1 MEKSK
6 KILIVCGEASGDLHA
21 ANLVNE
27 IKKID
32 PSIRFTGLGGKK
44 LKAAGVQL
52 YYDLTQLAVIGFWEV
67 LKHLKT
73 FKKIF
78 RNVLEEAKKDKPD
91 LAILVD
97 YPGFNLRLAEK
108 LHEMGIPVIYYI
120 SPQVWAWGKNRLK
133 SIKKNITR
141 MVVLFPFEEKIY
153 RQNNIPVSFV
163 GHPLLDVV
171 KTKEPKEAFLAKN
184 GLSPDKLT
192 ISLLPGSREKEV
204 RTLLPVML
212 ESAKEINEY
221 FYGRV
226 QFLILRSTTVKKETF
241 DQAMAGFNLPL
252 KVISDATYD
261 GIAAS
266 DFSLVCSGTATL
278 ETGILGTPMIIL
290 YTVNFLTWA
299 LVRLMIKIPYIG
311 LVNVVK
317 EKKVCE
323 EFIQFR
329 CNPKAICD
337 YLIPVLQ
344 DKDRI
349 SQLKLELLDIKQKL
363 GAYGASQK
371 AARVIVDSLKRS

>member
-1 MEKSK
+1 MEKPK

-21 ANLVNE
+21 AHLVSE
-27 IKKID
+27 IKKIY
-32 PSIRFTGLGGKK
+32 PSVRFAGLGGNK
-44 LKAAGVQL
+44 LKAAGVEL
-52 YYDLTQLAVIGFWEV
+52 YYDLTKLAVIGFWEV
-67 LKHLKT
+67 LKNLKT

-78 RNVLEEAKKDKPD
+78 RRVLEEAQKDKPD

-108 LHEMGIPVIYYI
+108 LRELGIPVAYYI
-120 SPQVWAWGKNRLK
+120 SPQVWAWGKNRLR
-133 SIKKNITR
+133 SIKKNIAR
-141 MVVLFPFEEKIY
+141 MIVLFPFEEKIY
-153 RQNNIPVSFV
+153 RQNDIPVSFV

-171 KTKEPKEAFLAKN
+171 KTQEPKEAFLAKH
-184 GLSPDKLT
+184 GLSRDKLT

-212 ESAKEINEY
+212 KSAQEINEY
-221 FYGRV
+221 FYGRA
-226 QFLILRSTTVKKETF
+226 QFLILRSPTVKKEAF
-241 DQAMAGFNLPL
+241 DQALAGFNLPI
-252 KVISDATYD
+252 KMISDATYD

-278 ETGILGTPMIIL
+278 ETGILGTPMVIL
-290 YTVNFLTWA
+290 YTVNLLTWA
-299 LVRLMIKIPYIG
+299 FIRLMIKIPYIG

-323 EFIQFR
+323 EFIQFQ

-344 DKDRI
+344 DKDRL

-371 AARVIVDSLKRS
+371 AARVIADMLKGS

>member
-1 MEKSK
+1 MEKYK

-21 ANLVNE
+21 ANLVNA
-27 IKKID
+27 IKAIH
-32 PSIRFTGLGGKK
+32 PQVRFSGLGGAK
-44 LKAAGVQL
+44 LKAAGARL
-52 YYDLTQLAVIGFWEV
+52 YYDLTKLAVIGFWEV
-67 LKHLKT
+67 LKNLKT

-78 RNVLEEAKKDKPD
+78 NLVLEEAKKDKPD

-97 YPGFNLRLAEK
+97 YPGFNLRLAAK
-108 LHEMGIPVIYYI
+108 LREMGIPVAYYI

-133 SIKKNITR
+133 AIKKNIDR
-141 MVVLFPFEEKIY
+141 MIVLFPFEEKIY

-171 KTKEPKEAFLAKN
+171 KSTQSKGAFLEKY
-184 GLSPDKLT
+184 GLAQDKLT

-212 ESAKEINEY
+212 KCAEEINEY
-221 FYGRV
+221 FHNRA
-226 QFLILRSTTVKKETF
+226 QFLILRAPTVKNETF
-241 DQAMAGFNLPL
+241 DKALHGFDLPV
-252 KVISDATYD
+252 KVITDDTYN
-261 GIAAS
+261 GVAAS

-278 ETGILGTPMIIL
+278 ETAILGTPMVIL

-299 LVRLMIKIPYIG
+299 LVKLMIKIPYIG

-323 EFIQFR
+323 EFIQFQ
-329 CNPKAICD
+329 CNPKDICD

-344 DKDRI
+344 DKDKI
-349 SQLKLELLDIKQKL
+349 SALKLELMDIKQKL
-363 GAYGASQK
+363 GASGASQK
-371 AARVIVDSLKRS
+371 AAQAVVELLGVK